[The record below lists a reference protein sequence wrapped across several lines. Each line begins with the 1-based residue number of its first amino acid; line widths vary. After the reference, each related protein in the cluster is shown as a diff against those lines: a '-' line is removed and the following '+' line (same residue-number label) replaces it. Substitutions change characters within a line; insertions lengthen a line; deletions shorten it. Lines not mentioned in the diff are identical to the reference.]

1 MESKVA
7 ATRRY
12 SQQRKPKTPPHVSLR
27 TLRLALSLTL
37 DDIADR
43 IEENRGDRPTRGAL
57 SAVESG
63 LRGASAEL
71 LAALEEAYRLEPGSI
86 TTTYQPR
93 ATPSTSDEI
102 VA

>member
-7 ATRRY
+7 ARRRY
-12 SQQRKPKTPPHVSLR
+12 TRQRKPKVPPHVSLK
-27 TLRLALSLTL
+27 TLRLALKLTL

-57 SAVESG
+57 SAAESG
-63 LRGASAEL
+63 LRGVSAEL
-71 LAALEEAYRLEPGSI
+71 LAALEEAYGLEPGMI
-86 TTTYQPR
+86 TTTYRPR
-93 ATPSTSDEI
+93 ATPHASDE

>member
-7 ATRRY
+7 ARRRY
-12 SQQRKPKTPPHVSLR
+12 AQQRKPKTPPHVSLR
-27 TLRLALSLTL
+27 TLRLALKLTL

-71 LAALEEAYRLEPGSI
+71 LGAMEEAYGIEPGTI

-93 ATPSTSDEI
+93 STPRTSDE